1 MNAQR
6 EHGVMRGPVVSR
18 DLVPVLV
25 LPAVPHS
32 VPLSS
37 NSQTQEPLGPLEE
50 LPCPTTD
57 LLSWNCCHV
66 GR

>member
-6 EHGVMRGPVVSR
+6 EHSVMRGRVVSG

-50 LPCPTTD
+50 LPVPQQTY
-57 LLSWNCCHV
+57 
-66 GR
+66 

>member
-6 EHGVMRGPVVSR
+6 EHSVMRGRVVSG

-50 LPCPTTD
+50 LPVPQGH
-57 LLSWNCCHV
+57 LSSCSAEF
-66 GR
+66 